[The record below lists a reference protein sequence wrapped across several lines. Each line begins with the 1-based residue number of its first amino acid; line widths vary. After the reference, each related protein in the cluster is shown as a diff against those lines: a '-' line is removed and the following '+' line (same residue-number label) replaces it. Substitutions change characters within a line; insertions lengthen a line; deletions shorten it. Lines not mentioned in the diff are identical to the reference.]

1 MDVCN
6 RSLQEEKIKYSRVQ
20 EMLRSRITLK
30 TGKKE
35 LHVNLYILDNV
46 YLIKL
51 EFVLSGVWKLK
62 KKKRNGNSSSAQY
75 F

>member
-6 RSLQEEKIKYSRVQ
+6 RSLQEEKKKYSRVQ

-62 KKKRNGNSSSAQY
+62 KKKKKR
-75 F
+75 

>member
-1 MDVCN
+1 MDGCN
-6 RSLQEEKIKYSRVQ
+6 RSLQEEKKKYSRVR

-30 TGKKE
+30 TGRKE

-51 EFVLSGVWKLK
+51 EFVVSGVWGK
-62 KKKRNGNSSSAQY
+62 KNGNSSSAQY

>member
-1 MDVCN
+1 MERTRGCN
-6 RSLQEEKIKYSRVQ
+6 RSLQKKILWGV

-30 TGKKE
+30 TEKE

-51 EFVLSGVWKLK
+51 EFWLSGV
-62 KKKRNGNSSSAQY
+62 SSTNW
-75 F
+75 